1 MTGRESMAQ
10 AGKGL
15 VFNIQRFS
23 LHDGPGIRTTVFLKG
38 CPLRCLWCSN
48 PESQDPWPS
57 LVVRDVNCKGCGAC
71 VEACPR
77 GAIVLDDERR
87 RSVHWS
93 ECDQCLVCVGACV
106 YKSLNV
112 CGTYMAPEE
121 VMDEVMR
128 DEPFYRN
135 SGGGITLS
143 GGEPLAQAGFLMEIL
158 VASKR
163 AGLHTVLDT
172 TGFAP
177 WGTMEAIL
185 PLIDLVLWDIKHL
198 DPIEHERATG
208 VSNELILQNLL
219 KASRMS
225 RIWLRVPLIAGF
237 NDSLGHITEMASLA
251 KDFKAE
257 KISLLPYHEGGRSK
271 CEQLGRAYPFPHGKA
286 PSEEEIRLLE
296 GVIEDKGISVSV
308 GS

>member
-1 MTGRESMAQ
+1 MGRGSAAE

-48 PESQDPWPS
+48 PESQDPRPS

-71 VEACPR
+71 VEACPK

-87 RSVHWS
+87 RRIQWS
-93 ECDQCLVCVGACV
+93 RCDQCLVCVGACL
-106 YKSLNV
+106 YKSLNI
-112 CGTYMAPEE
+112 CGTYMAAEE
-121 VMDEVMR
+121 VMNEVMR
-128 DEPFYRN
+128 DEPFYKN
-135 SGGGITLS
+135 SGGGITVS

-158 VASKR
+158 RASKR

-177 WGTMEAIL
+177 WGTMEEIL
-185 PLIDLVLWDIKHL
+185 PMVDLSLWDIKQL
-198 DPIEHERATG
+198 DPREHERATG
-208 VSNELILQNLL
+208 VGNELILQNLL
-219 KASRMS
+219 KASRMT
-225 RIWLRVPLIAGF
+225 RIWLRIPLIAGF
-237 NDSLGHITEMASLA
+237 NDSQGHMLEIVSLA
-251 KDFKAE
+251 KEVKAE

-271 CEQLGRAYPFPHGKA
+271 CEQLGRVYPYPDGKA
-286 PSEEEIRLLE
+286 PGEEEIRLLQRLMERE
-296 GVIEDKGISVSV
+296 GILVSV